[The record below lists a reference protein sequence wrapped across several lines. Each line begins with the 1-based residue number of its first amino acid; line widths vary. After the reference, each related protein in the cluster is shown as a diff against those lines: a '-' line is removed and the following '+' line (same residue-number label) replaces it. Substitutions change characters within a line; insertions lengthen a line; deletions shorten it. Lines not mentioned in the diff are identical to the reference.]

1 MRSSGQGLGF
11 GLGLGVRVGLGFGVT
26 CEELGRSRE
35 EEPLERG
42 ETERVGLVT
51 RQGLHIPA
59 YGRGDVG
66 QMFGRCGEIYGDPT
80 TSARTCIR

>member
-11 GLGLGVRVGLGFGVT
+11 GFGFGVT

-35 EEPLERG
+35 EESLERG

-66 QMFGRCGEIYGDPT
+66 EMLGRYGEIYGDPSG
-80 TSARTCIR
+80 SAHTYIR